1 MDKEF
6 EYEDESKKKF
16 QIKRWMV
23 IVAALALVLIIVLIL
38 IIVHIVKSK
47 EPEYTISDFK
57 HLENRM
63 EEEAPTYISQNSVE
77 LTSEE
82 IKIDLKDLLLE
93 NGGSIDSSK
102 VKATKICKGYVIA
115 TKNDNEIYKPYI
127 SCGKYYTTSGY
138 ISSDTTTK
146 KKTTTIRDIEKPVI
160 TLKGNSEI
168 TLNRG
173 DKYNDEGASATD
185 NIDGDITSKIKVSG
199 KVDTTKTGTY
209 TITYTVTD
217 KAGNRAEVA
226 RKVTVVATTTTVT
239 PHTTT
244 KATTKKNFNTSS
256 GGTRTTKATTQ
267 RVTTQKVTTPP
278 TITLRGSSSIA
289 INQGSVWND
298 PGFTAKD
305 AKGND
310 LTGRVNVSGTVNTLV
325 SGTYTISYSV
335 TDSWGNRGYASRSV
349 IVKSTYIKLQAIT
362 VSPVSISL
370 SKGQSRSITVYFN
383 PTNATNKAVSWS
395 SSNPSV
401 ATASNGVITAN
412 SQGIAT
418 ITVKGADG
426 RQAQV
431 SVTVR

>member
-23 IVAALALVLIIVLIL
+23 IVAALTLVLTIIIVLV
-38 IIVHIVKSK
+38 IVHIVKSK
-47 EPEYTISDFK
+47 EPEYTTNDFK
-57 HLENRM
+57 HLEDRM
-63 EEEAPTYISQNSVE
+63 EEEAPTYISQNNIE

-93 NGGSIDSSK
+93 NGGAIDSSK
-102 VKATKICKGYVIA
+102 VKAVKICKGYVIA
-115 TKNDNEIYKPYI
+115 TKNDNEVYKPYI

-138 ISSDTTTK
+138 ISGDTTTK
-146 KKTTTIRDIEKPVI
+146 KKTTTIRDTEKPVI
-160 TLKGNSEI
+160 TLKGNSVI
-168 TLNRG
+168 TLNQG

-217 KAGNRAEVA
+217 KAGNRAEA
-226 RKVTVVATTTTVT
+226 TRKVMVVATTTTT
-239 PHTTT
+239 MPATTKKTTTKKRYSSSGSIKTT
-244 KATTKKNFNTSS
+244 KATTA
-256 GGTRTTKATTQ
+256 R
-267 RVTTQKVTTPP
+267 VTTPP
-278 TITLRGSSSIA
+278 TITLRGGNTMTV
-289 INQGSVWND
+289 NQGSVWKD

-310 LTGRVNVSGTVNTLV
+310 LTGRVNVSGSVNTLV
-325 SGTYTISYSV
+325 AGTYMVSYTV
-335 TDSWGNRGYASRSV
+335 TDDWGNRGYASRSV

-362 VSPVSISL
+362 VSPVSVSL

-383 PTNATNKAVSWS
+383 PTNATNKSVSWS

-426 RQAQV
+426 RQAHV

>member
-1 MDKEF
+1 MDNDAL
-6 EYEDESKKKF
+6 YETDDNKKKF
-16 QIKRWMV
+16 QLTRGMLILAAV
-23 IVAALALVLIIVLIL
+23 ILVVIIIVII
-38 IIVHIVKSK
+38 IIVHSVKSK
-47 EPEYTISDFK
+47 EPEYTTNDFK
-57 HLENRM
+57 HLEDRM
-63 EEEAPTYISQNSVE
+63 EEEAPTYISQNNIE

-102 VKATKICKGYVIA
+102 VKATKVCKGYVIA
-115 TKNDNEIYKPYI
+115 TKVDSEVYKPYI
-127 SCGKYYTTSGY
+127 SCGNYYTTEGY
-138 ISSDTTTK
+138 INSDTITK
-146 KKTTTIRDIEKPVI
+146 KKTTSQKDTEKPVI

-168 TLNRG
+168 TLNQG
-173 DKYNDEGASATD
+173 DKYNDEGARATD

-199 KVDTTKTGTY
+199 KVDITKSGTY

-217 KAGNRAEVA
+217 KAGNRTEVT
-226 RKVTVVATTTTVT
+226 RKVTVVATITTTMST
-239 PHTTT
+239 TKKKTTT
-244 KATTKKNFNTSS
+244 KKSYTSS
-256 GGTRTTKATTQ
+256 GSVKTTRATTQ
-267 RVTTQKVTTPP
+267 RITTPP
-278 TITLRGSSSIA
+278 TIALRGSSTIT
-289 INQGSVWND
+289 INQGESWHD

-310 LTGRVNVSGTVNTLV
+310 LTGRVNVSGYVNISV
-325 SGTYTISYSV
+325 AGTYRVSYTV
-335 TDSWGNRGYASRSV
+335 TDNWGNRGYAYRNV

-383 PTNATNKAVSWS
+383 PTNATNKSVSWS
-395 SSNPSV
+395 SSDPSV
-401 ATASNGVITAN
+401 ATVSNGVITAN

-418 ITVKGADG
+418 IIVKGADG

>member
-1 MDKEF
+1 MDNDAL
-6 EYEDESKKKF
+6 YETDDNKKKF
-16 QIKRWMV
+16 QLTRGM
-23 IVAALALVLIIVLIL
+23 LIL
-38 IIVHIVKSK
+38 AAVILVVIIIIIIIIVHSVKSK
-47 EPEYTISDFK
+47 EPEYTTSDFK

-63 EEEAPTYISQNSVE
+63 EEEAPTYISQNNIE

-82 IKIDLKDLLLE
+82 TKIDLKDLLLE

-102 VKATKICKGYVIA
+102 VKATKVCKGYVIA
-115 TKNDNEIYKPYI
+115 TKVDSEVYKPYI
-127 SCGKYYTTSGY
+127 SCGNYYTTEGY
-138 ISSDTTTK
+138 VNSDTTTK
-146 KKTTTIRDIEKPVI
+146 KKTTSKKDTEKPVI

-168 TLNRG
+168 TLNQG

-199 KVDTTKTGTY
+199 KVDTTKSGMY

-217 KAGNRAEVA
+217 KAGNRTEAT
-226 RKVTVVATTTTVT
+226 RKVTVVATTTTT
-239 PHTTT
+239 ML
-244 KATTKKNFNTSS
+244 ATTKKTTTKKSYTSS
-256 GGTRTTKATTQ
+256 GSVKTTRATTQ
-267 RVTTQKVTTPP
+267 RITTPP
-278 TITLRGSSSIA
+278 TITLRGNSTIT
-289 INQGSVWND
+289 INQGASWRD

-305 AKGND
+305 AKDND
-310 LTGRVNVSGTVNTLV
+310 LTGRVNVSGSVNASV
-325 SGTYTISYSV
+325 AGAYMISYTV
-335 TDSWGNRGYASRSV
+335 TDDWGNRGYASRSV

-362 VSPVSISL
+362 VSPVSLSL
-370 SKGQSRSITVYFN
+370 SKGQSRSVTVYFN

-401 ATASNGVITAN
+401 ATVSNGVITAN

-418 ITVKGADG
+418 IIVKGADG

>member
-1 MDKEF
+1 MDNDAL
-6 EYEDESKKKF
+6 YETDDNKKKF
-16 QIKRWMV
+16 QLTRGMLILAAV
-23 IVAALALVLIIVLIL
+23 ILVVIIIVII
-38 IIVHIVKSK
+38 IIVHSVKSK
-47 EPEYTISDFK
+47 EPEYTTNDFK
-57 HLENRM
+57 HLEDRM
-63 EEEAPTYISQNSVE
+63 EEEAPTYISQNNIE

-102 VKATKICKGYVIA
+102 VKATKVCKGYVIA
-115 TKNDNEIYKPYI
+115 TKVDSEVYKPYI
-127 SCGKYYTTSGY
+127 SCGNYYTTEGY
-138 ISSDTTTK
+138 VNSDTITK
-146 KKTTTIRDIEKPVI
+146 KKTTSQKDTEKPVI

-168 TLNRG
+168 TLNQG
-173 DKYNDEGASATD
+173 DKYNDEGARATD

-199 KVDTTKTGTY
+199 KVDITKSGTY

-217 KAGNRAEVA
+217 KAGNRTEVT
-226 RKVTVVATTTTVT
+226 RKVTVVATITTTMST
-239 PHTTT
+239 TKKKTTT
-244 KATTKKNFNTSS
+244 KKSYTSS
-256 GGTRTTKATTQ
+256 GSVKTTRATTQ
-267 RVTTQKVTTPP
+267 RITTPP
-278 TITLRGSSSIA
+278 TIALRGSSTIT
-289 INQGSVWND
+289 INQGASWHD

-310 LTGRVNVSGTVNTLV
+310 LTGRVNVSGYVNISV
-325 SGTYTISYSV
+325 AGTYRVSYTV
-335 TDSWGNRGYASRSV
+335 TDNWGNRGYAYRNV

-383 PTNATNKAVSWS
+383 PTNATNKSVSWS
-395 SSNPSV
+395 SSDPSV
-401 ATASNGVITAN
+401 ATVSNGVITAN

-418 ITVKGADG
+418 IIVKGADG

>member
-1 MDKEF
+1 MDNDAL
-6 EYEDESKKKF
+6 YETDDNKKKF
-16 QIKRWMV
+16 QLTRGMLILAAV
-23 IVAALALVLIIVLIL
+23 ILVVIIIVII
-38 IIVHIVKSK
+38 IIVHSVKSK
-47 EPEYTISDFK
+47 EPEYTTSDFK
-57 HLENRM
+57 HLEDRM
-63 EEEAPTYISQNSVE
+63 EEEAPTYISQNNIE

-102 VKATKICKGYVIA
+102 VKATKVCKGYVIA
-115 TKNDNEIYKPYI
+115 TKVDSEVYKPYI
-127 SCGKYYTTSGY
+127 SCGNYYTTEGY
-138 ISSDTTTK
+138 INSDTITK
-146 KKTTTIRDIEKPVI
+146 KKTTSQKDTEKPVI

-168 TLNRG
+168 TLNQG
-173 DKYNDEGASATD
+173 DKYNDEGARATD

-199 KVDTTKTGTY
+199 KVDITKSGTY

-217 KAGNRAEVA
+217 KAGNRTEVT
-226 RKVTVVATTTTVT
+226 RKVTVVATITTTMST
-239 PHTTT
+239 TKKKTTT
-244 KATTKKNFNTSS
+244 KKSYTSS
-256 GGTRTTKATTQ
+256 GSVKTTRATTQ
-267 RVTTQKVTTPP
+267 RITTPP
-278 TITLRGSSSIA
+278 TIALRGSSTIT
-289 INQGSVWND
+289 INQGESWHD

-310 LTGRVNVSGTVNTLV
+310 LTGRVNVSGYVNISV
-325 SGTYTISYSV
+325 AGTYRVSYTV
-335 TDSWGNRGYASRSV
+335 TDNWGNRGYAYRNV

-383 PTNATNKAVSWS
+383 PTNATNKSVSWS
-395 SSNPSV
+395 SSDPSV
-401 ATASNGVITAN
+401 ATVSNGVITAN

-418 ITVKGADG
+418 IIVKGADG

>member
-23 IVAALALVLIIVLIL
+23 IVAALTLVLTIIIVLV
-38 IIVHIVKSK
+38 IVHIVKSK
-47 EPEYTISDFK
+47 EPEYTTNDFK
-57 HLENRM
+57 HLEDRM
-63 EEEAPTYISQNSVE
+63 EEEAPTYISQNNIE

-93 NGGSIDSSK
+93 NGGAIDSSK
-102 VKATKICKGYVIA
+102 VKAAKICKGYVIA
-115 TKNDNEIYKPYI
+115 TKNDNEVYKPYI

-138 ISSDTTTK
+138 IRGGTTTK
-146 KKTTTIRDIEKPVI
+146 KKTTTIRDTEKPVI
-160 TLKGNSEI
+160 TLKGNREV
-168 TLNRG
+168 TLNQG
-173 DKYNDEGASATD
+173 DKYTDEGASATD

-217 KAGNRAEVA
+217 KAGNRAEVT
-226 RKVTVVATTTTVT
+226 RKVMVVATITTTMST
-239 PHTTT
+239 TKKKTTT
-244 KATTKKNFNTSS
+244 KKSYTPSGSVKTT
-256 GGTRTTKATTQ
+256 RATTQ
-267 RVTTQKVTTPP
+267 RITTPP
-278 TITLRGSSSIA
+278 TITLRGSSTIT
-289 INQGSVWND
+289 INQGSVWKD

-310 LTGRVNVSGTVNTLV
+310 LTGRVNVSGYVNISV
-325 SGTYTISYSV
+325 AGTYRVSYTV
-335 TDSWGNRGYASRSV
+335 TDNWGNRGYAYRNV

-383 PTNATNKAVSWS
+383 PTNATNKSVSWS
-395 SSNPSV
+395 SSDPSV
-401 ATASNGVITAN
+401 ATVSNGVITAN

-418 ITVKGADG
+418 IIVRGADG
-426 RQAQV
+426 RQARV

>member
-1 MDKEF
+1 MDNDAL
-6 EYEDESKKKF
+6 YETDDNKKKF
-16 QIKRWMV
+16 QLTRGMLILAAV
-23 IVAALALVLIIVLIL
+23 ILVVIIIVII
-38 IIVHIVKSK
+38 IIVHSVKSK
-47 EPEYTISDFK
+47 EPEYTTNDFK
-57 HLENRM
+57 HLEDRM
-63 EEEAPTYISQNSVE
+63 EEEAPTYISQNNIE

-102 VKATKICKGYVIA
+102 VKATKVCKGYVIA
-115 TKNDNEIYKPYI
+115 TKVDSEVYKPYI
-127 SCGKYYTTSGY
+127 SCGNYYTTEGY
-138 ISSDTTTK
+138 VNSDTITK
-146 KKTTTIRDIEKPVI
+146 KKTTSQKDTEKPVI

-168 TLNRG
+168 TLNQG
-173 DKYNDEGASATD
+173 DKYNDEGARATD

-199 KVDTTKTGTY
+199 KVDITKSGTY

-217 KAGNRAEVA
+217 KAGNRTEVT
-226 RKVTVVATTTTVT
+226 RKVTVVATITTTMST
-239 PHTTT
+239 TKKKTTT
-244 KATTKKNFNTSS
+244 KKSYTSS
-256 GGTRTTKATTQ
+256 GSVKTTRATTQ
-267 RVTTQKVTTPP
+267 RITTPP
-278 TITLRGSSSIA
+278 TIALRGSSTIT
-289 INQGSVWND
+289 INQGESWHD

-310 LTGRVNVSGTVNTLV
+310 LTGRVNVSGYVNISV
-325 SGTYTISYSV
+325 AGTYRVSYTV
-335 TDSWGNRGYASRSV
+335 TDNWGNRGYAYRNV

-383 PTNATNKAVSWS
+383 PTNATNKSVSWS
-395 SSNPSV
+395 SSDPSV
-401 ATASNGVITAN
+401 ATVSNGVITAN

-418 ITVKGADG
+418 IIVKGADG

>member
-1 MDKEF
+1 MDNDAL
-6 EYEDESKKKF
+6 YETDDNKKKF
-16 QIKRWMV
+16 QLTRGMLILAAV
-23 IVAALALVLIIVLIL
+23 ILVVIIIVII
-38 IIVHIVKSK
+38 IIVHSVKSK
-47 EPEYTISDFK
+47 EPEYTTNDFK
-57 HLENRM
+57 HLEDRM
-63 EEEAPTYISQNSVE
+63 EEEAPTYISQNNIE

-102 VKATKICKGYVIA
+102 VKATKVCKGYVIA
-115 TKNDNEIYKPYI
+115 TKVDSEVYKPYI
-127 SCGKYYTTSGY
+127 SCGNYYTTEGY
-138 ISSDTTTK
+138 VSSDTTTK
-146 KKTTTIRDIEKPVI
+146 KKTTSAKDTEKPVI

-168 TLNRG
+168 TLNQG

-199 KVDTTKTGTY
+199 KVDTTKSGTY

-217 KAGNRAEVA
+217 KAGNRAEVT
-226 RKVTVVATTTTVT
+226 RKVTVVATTTTAIT
-239 PHTTT
+239 PTTT
-244 KATTKKNFNTSS
+244 KTTTKKSYNSSS
-256 GGTRTTKATTQ
+256 GSIRTTKSTTA
-267 RVTTQKVTTPP
+267 RVTTPP
-278 TITLRGSSSIA
+278 TITLRGSSAIT
-289 INQGSVWND
+289 INQGASWQD
-298 PGFTAKD
+298 PGFTARD

-310 LTGRVNVSGTVNTLV
+310 LTGRVNVSGSVNASV
-325 SGTYTISYSV
+325 AGAYTISYTV
-335 TDSWGNRGYASRSV
+335 TDDWGNRGYASRSV

-362 VSPVSISL
+362 VSPVSVSL

-383 PTNATNKAVSWS
+383 PTNATNKSVSWS

-401 ATASNGVITAN
+401 ATVSNGVITAN

>member
-1 MDKEF
+1 MDNDAL
-6 EYEDESKKKF
+6 YETDDNKKKF
-16 QIKRWMV
+16 QLTRGMLILAAV
-23 IVAALALVLIIVLIL
+23 ILVVIIIVII
-38 IIVHIVKSK
+38 IIVHSVKSK
-47 EPEYTISDFK
+47 EPEYTTSDFK
-57 HLENRM
+57 HLEDRM
-63 EEEAPTYISQNSVE
+63 EEEAPTYISQNNIE

-102 VKATKICKGYVIA
+102 VKATKVCKGYVIA
-115 TKNDNEIYKPYI
+115 AKVDSEVYKPYI
-127 SCGKYYTTSGY
+127 SCGNYYTTEGY
-138 ISSDTTTK
+138 VNSDTITK
-146 KKTTTIRDIEKPVI
+146 KKTTSQKDTEKPVI

-168 TLNRG
+168 TLNQG

-199 KVDTTKTGTY
+199 KVDITKSGTY

-217 KAGNRAEVA
+217 KAGNRTEVT
-226 RKVTVVATTTTVT
+226 RKVTVVATITTTMST
-239 PHTTT
+239 TKKKTTT
-244 KATTKKNFNTSS
+244 KKSYTSS
-256 GGTRTTKATTQ
+256 GSVKTTRATTQ
-267 RVTTQKVTTPP
+267 RITTPP
-278 TITLRGSSSIA
+278 TIALRGSSTIT
-289 INQGSVWND
+289 INQGASWHD

-310 LTGRVNVSGTVNTLV
+310 LTGRVNVSGYVNISV
-325 SGTYTISYSV
+325 AGTYRVSYTV
-335 TDSWGNRGYASRSV
+335 TDNWGNRGYAYRNV

-383 PTNATNKAVSWS
+383 PTNATNKSVSWS
-395 SSNPSV
+395 SSDPSV
-401 ATASNGVITAN
+401 ATVSNGVITAN

-418 ITVKGADG
+418 IIVKGADG

>member
-1 MDKEF
+1 MDNDAL
-6 EYEDESKKKF
+6 YETDDNKKKF
-16 QIKRWMV
+16 QLTRGMLILAAV
-23 IVAALALVLIIVLIL
+23 ILVVIIIVII
-38 IIVHIVKSK
+38 IIVHSVKSK
-47 EPEYTISDFK
+47 EPEYTTNDFK
-57 HLENRM
+57 HLEDRM
-63 EEEAPTYISQNSVE
+63 EEEAPTYISQNNIE

-102 VKATKICKGYVIA
+102 VKATNVCKGYVIA
-115 TKNDNEIYKPYI
+115 TKVDSEVYKPYI
-127 SCGKYYTTSGY
+127 SCGNYYTTEGY
-138 ISSDTTTK
+138 VNSDTITK
-146 KKTTTIRDIEKPVI
+146 KKTTSQKDTEKPVI

-168 TLNRG
+168 TLNQG

-199 KVDTTKTGTY
+199 KVDITKSGTY

-217 KAGNRAEVA
+217 KAGNRTEVT
-226 RKVTVVATTTTVT
+226 RKVTVVATITTTMST
-239 PHTTT
+239 TKKKTTT
-244 KATTKKNFNTSS
+244 KKSYTSS
-256 GGTRTTKATTQ
+256 GSVKTTRATTQ
-267 RVTTQKVTTPP
+267 RITTPP
-278 TITLRGSSSIA
+278 TIALRGSSTIT
-289 INQGSVWND
+289 INQGESWHD

-310 LTGRVNVSGTVNTLV
+310 LTGRVNVSGYVNISV
-325 SGTYTISYSV
+325 AGTYRVSYTV
-335 TDSWGNRGYASRSV
+335 TDNWGNRGYAYRNV

-383 PTNATNKAVSWS
+383 PTNATNKSVSWS
-395 SSNPSV
+395 SSDPSV
-401 ATASNGVITAN
+401 ATVSNGVITAN

-418 ITVKGADG
+418 IIVKGADG

>member
-1 MDKEF
+1 MDNDAL
-6 EYEDESKKKF
+6 YETDDNKKKF
-16 QIKRWMV
+16 QLTRGMLILAAV
-23 IVAALALVLIIVLIL
+23 ILVVIIIVII
-38 IIVHIVKSK
+38 IIVHSVKSK
-47 EPEYTISDFK
+47 EPEYTTSDFK
-57 HLENRM
+57 HLEDRM
-63 EEEAPTYISQNSVE
+63 EEEAPTYISQNNIE

-102 VKATKICKGYVIA
+102 VKATKVCKGYVIA
-115 TKNDNEIYKPYI
+115 TKVDSEVYKPYI
-127 SCGKYYTTSGY
+127 SCGNYYTTEGY
-138 ISSDTTTK
+138 VNSDTTTK
-146 KKTTTIRDIEKPVI
+146 KKTTSQKDTEKPVI

-168 TLNRG
+168 TLNQG

-199 KVDTTKTGTY
+199 KVDITKSGTY

-217 KAGNRAEVA
+217 KAGNRTEVT
-226 RKVTVVATTTTVT
+226 RKVTVVATITTTMST
-239 PHTTT
+239 TKKKTTT
-244 KATTKKNFNTSS
+244 KKSYTSS
-256 GGTRTTKATTQ
+256 GSVKTTRATTQ
-267 RVTTQKVTTPP
+267 RITTPP
-278 TITLRGSSSIA
+278 TITLRGNSAIT
-289 INQGSVWND
+289 INQGASWHD

-310 LTGRVNVSGTVNTLV
+310 LTGRVNVSGYVNISV
-325 SGTYTISYSV
+325 AGTYRVSYTV
-335 TDSWGNRGYASRSV
+335 TDNWGNIGYAYRNV

-383 PTNATNKAVSWS
+383 PTNATNKSVSWS
-395 SSNPSV
+395 SSDPSV
-401 ATASNGVITAN
+401 ATVSNGVITAN

-418 ITVKGADG
+418 IIVRGADG
-426 RQAQV
+426 RQARV

>member
-1 MDKEF
+1 MDNDAL
-6 EYEDESKKKF
+6 YETDDNKKKF
-16 QIKRWMV
+16 QLTRGMLILAAV
-23 IVAALALVLIIVLIL
+23 ILVVIIIVII
-38 IIVHIVKSK
+38 IIVHSVKSK
-47 EPEYTISDFK
+47 EPEYTTNDFK

-63 EEEAPTYISQNSVE
+63 EEEAPTYISQNNIE

-102 VKATKICKGYVIA
+102 VKATKACKGYVIA
-115 TKNDNEIYKPYI
+115 TKVDSEVYKPYI
-127 SCGKYYTTSGY
+127 SCGNYYTTEGY
-138 ISSDTTTK
+138 VNSDTITK
-146 KKTTTIRDIEKPVI
+146 KKTTSQKDTEKPVI

-168 TLNRG
+168 TLNQG

-199 KVDTTKTGTY
+199 KVDITKSGTY

-217 KAGNRAEVA
+217 KAGNRTEVT
-226 RKVTVVATTTTVT
+226 RKVTVVATITTTMST
-239 PHTTT
+239 TKKKTTT
-244 KATTKKNFNTSS
+244 KKSYTSS
-256 GGTRTTKATTQ
+256 GSVKTTRATTQ
-267 RVTTQKVTTPP
+267 RITTPP
-278 TITLRGSSSIA
+278 TIALRGSSTIT
-289 INQGSVWND
+289 INQGASWHD

-310 LTGRVNVSGTVNTLV
+310 LTGRVNVSGYVNISV
-325 SGTYTISYSV
+325 AGTYRVSYTV
-335 TDSWGNRGYASRSV
+335 TDNWGNRGYAYRNV

-362 VSPVSISL
+362 GSPVSLSL
-370 SKGQSRSITVYFN
+370 SKGQSRSVTVYFN
-383 PTNATNKAVSWS
+383 PTNATNKSVSWS
-395 SSNPSV
+395 SSDPSV
-401 ATASNGVITAN
+401 ATVSNGVITAN

-418 ITVKGADG
+418 IIVKGADG

>member
-1 MDKEF
+1 MDNDAL
-6 EYEDESKKKF
+6 YETDDNKKKF
-16 QIKRWMV
+16 QLTRGMLILAAV
-23 IVAALALVLIIVLIL
+23 ILVVIIIVII
-38 IIVHIVKSK
+38 IIVHSVKSK
-47 EPEYTISDFK
+47 EPEYTTSDFK
-57 HLENRM
+57 HLEDRM
-63 EEEAPTYISQNSVE
+63 EEEAPTYISQNNIE

-102 VKATKICKGYVIA
+102 VKATKACKGYVIA
-115 TKNDNEIYKPYI
+115 TKVDSEVYKPYI
-127 SCGKYYTTSGY
+127 SCGNYYTTEGY
-138 ISSDTTTK
+138 VNSDTITK
-146 KKTTTIRDIEKPVI
+146 KKTTSQKDTEKPVI

-168 TLNRG
+168 TLNQG

-199 KVDTTKTGTY
+199 KVDITKSGTY

-217 KAGNRAEVA
+217 KAGNRTEVT
-226 RKVTVVATTTTVT
+226 RKVTVVATITTTMST
-239 PHTTT
+239 TKKKTTT
-244 KATTKKNFNTSS
+244 KKSYTSS
-256 GGTRTTKATTQ
+256 GSVKTTRATTQ
-267 RVTTQKVTTPP
+267 RITTPP
-278 TITLRGSSSIA
+278 TIALRGSSTIT
-289 INQGSVWND
+289 INQGASWHD

-310 LTGRVNVSGTVNTLV
+310 LTGRVNVSGYVNISV
-325 SGTYTISYSV
+325 AGTYRVSYTV
-335 TDSWGNRGYASRSV
+335 TDNWGNRGYAYRNV

-362 VSPVSISL
+362 VSPVSLSL

-383 PTNATNKAVSWS
+383 PTNATNKSVSWS
-395 SSNPSV
+395 SSDPSV
-401 ATASNGVITAN
+401 ATVSNGVITAN

-418 ITVKGADG
+418 IIVKGADG